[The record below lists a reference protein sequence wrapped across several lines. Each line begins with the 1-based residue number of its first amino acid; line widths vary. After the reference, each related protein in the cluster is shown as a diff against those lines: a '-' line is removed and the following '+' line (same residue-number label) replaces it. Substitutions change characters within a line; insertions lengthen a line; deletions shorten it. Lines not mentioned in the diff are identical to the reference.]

1 MLRFAISTSCV
12 KASILL
18 LYKRVIQGTV
28 NPKFMIIV
36 KSAIAVILGYFITFF
51 FLMIFQCWPVASYWK
66 QFSYPDPYTEEFKCL
81 FEGAV
86 PMANAI
92 VSVVT
97 DFLTALLPI
106 CLFVQVQLPIRQKI
120 SLGILF
126 GIGFM

>member
-1 MLRFAISTSCV
+1 
-12 KASILL
+12 
-18 LYKRVIQGTV
+18 
-28 NPKFMIIV
+28 
-36 KSAIAVILGYFITFF
+36 
-51 FLMIFQCWPVASYWK
+51 MIFQCRPVDAYWK
-66 QFSYPDPYTEEFKCL
+66 QFSYPDPYTENFSCL

-106 CLFVQVQLPIRQKI
+106 CLFVQVQLPMRQKI
-120 SLGILF
+120 SLGIVF